1 MAEPCEHCGKPAG
14 LAYATRDLVGRHL
27 HYTCYQELYPEGEGE
42 EAEKR
47 LALHRRRRR
56 RVTIGI
62 AMILA
67 GLAATISSLEAAH
80 RGAIYPVWSGVVLAG
95 VYLVMRPPRW
105 SDG

>member
-47 LALHRRRRR
+47 LALHRARRC
-56 RVTIGI
+56 RVTVGI
-62 AMILA
+62 ALIVA
-67 GLAATISSLEAAH
+67 DAFQQAYEAA
-80 RGAIYPVWSGVVLAG
+80 GGVITSFA
-95 VYLVMRPPRW
+95 PA
-105 SDG
+105 S